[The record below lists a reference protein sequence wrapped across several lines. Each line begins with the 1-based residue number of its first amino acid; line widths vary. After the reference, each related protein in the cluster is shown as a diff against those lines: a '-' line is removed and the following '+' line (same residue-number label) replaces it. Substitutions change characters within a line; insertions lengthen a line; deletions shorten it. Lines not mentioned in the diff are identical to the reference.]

1 MLKYSLK
8 RIAKLIPVLMAITLI
23 VFTLMYLTPG
33 DPALQKLT
41 AQGGAVTPE
50 LLAEMRH
57 EMGLDRPFI
66 VRYTTWVVSVVQGD
80 LGNAYTDDQPVLPKL
95 MKALSYTASLAIA
108 CTIFSVLIA
117 VPLGVYTAIRKDTL
131 FDNVVRVFTFTGN
144 AMPNFLIALLLMFL
158 FCIKMRIFPV
168 IATASLKGMF
178 LPTLALSI
186 PMISRFARQTRADVM
201 SQLSEEYVIGMHA
214 RGVKER
220 VILFRNVLHNASGSI
235 ITIVSLQIRILIG
248 GSVVTEMIF
257 RWPGIGNLLMT
268 SITQRDFPVVQGA
281 VLFLATLQILV
292 NLLTDLSYF
301 LIDKRISLE

>member
-1 MLKYSLK
+1 MK
-8 RIAKLIPVLMAITLI
+8 RIVKLIPVLIAITLI

-41 AQGGAVTPE
+41 SQGGEVTPE
-50 LLAEMRH
+50 LLSEVRH

-66 VRYTTWVVSVVQGD
+66 IRYSSWVLNVLQGD
-80 LGNAYTDDQPVLPKL
+80 LGNAYTDDQPVVPKL
-95 MKALSYTASLAIA
+95 MKALGYTASLAIA
-108 CTIFSVLIA
+108 CTLFSVIIA
-117 VPLGVYTAIRKDTL
+117 VPLGVYTAIKKDSL
-131 FDNVVRVFTFTGN
+131 FDNIIRIFTFTGN

-158 FCIKMRIFPV
+158 FCIKIRAFPV

-220 VILFRNVLHNASGSI
+220 VILFRNVLHNSAGSI
-235 ITIVSLQIRILIG
+235 ITIVSLQIRVLIG

-257 RWPGIGNLLMT
+257 RWPGIGNLMMN
-268 SITQRDFPVVQGA
+268 SITARDFPVVQGA
-281 VLFLATLQILV
+281 VLILATLQILV